1 MMRLFPE
8 APQPF
13 VAGRCRASLGFGRR
27 RHRPPQSQNPI
38 DEQPPALHRQL
49 RPRMSH
55 ESLLVRG
62 LVPVEQGGSHF
73 VNNLL
78 GNYS

>member
-1 MMRLFPE
+1 
-8 APQPF
+8 
-13 VAGRCRASLGFGRR
+13 
-27 RHRPPQSQNPI
+27 
-38 DEQPPALHRQL
+38 
-49 RPRMSH
+49 MSH

-78 GNYS
+78 GNYN